1 MIRDGVHA
9 SMAPN
14 ATACRVVIDR
24 SDPCLPLRTK
34 PWRSRFVPRTEQADL
49 YFGDV
54 QCRLRCSIAAQLFLA
69 IVATWFTR
77 GGRGQD
83 GKVSSRFRR
92 AISRAIHGRSS
103 RPKGRNSEAQ
113 RFETSGRSCRAK
125 PQCPAVTNSPGKLG
139 FTLSIS
145 FDC

>member
-14 ATACRVVIDR
+14 TTACRVVIDR

-49 YFGDV
+49 ILGMSSAG
-54 QCRLRCSIAAQLFLA
+54 CAAALLRNFFWPLLPLGSPAAAGAQHE
-69 IVATWFTR
+69 T
-77 GGRGQD
+77 G
-83 GKVSSRFRR
+83 SSRFRR

-113 RFETSGRSCRAK
+113 RFDTSGRSCQAK